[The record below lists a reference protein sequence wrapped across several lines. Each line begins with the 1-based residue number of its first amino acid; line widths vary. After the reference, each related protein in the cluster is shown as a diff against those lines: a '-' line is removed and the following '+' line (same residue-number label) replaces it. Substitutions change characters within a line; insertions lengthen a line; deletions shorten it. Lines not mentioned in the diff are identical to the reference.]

1 MKHRDLL
8 AGLILLMSVSAC
20 DDDNNGGVIVDWAP
34 VGISITATDSNGN
47 DLLNP
52 QSNSSILD
60 GTSLTFKEKTYE
72 VSYDFMN
79 HFEGA
84 KAYMPHMY
92 GLQLDTVRTNGNTLC
107 RMLFGEIDGGADMNE
122 DLVINWGDGTSDV
135 INYHCWKHNERKLSC
150 NREWKVNG
158 KKVEG
163 DSGSFAFVK

>member
-1 MKHRDLL
+1 MKYHNLL

-20 DDDNNGGVIVDWAP
+20 DDDNGGRIVDWAP
-34 VGISITATDSNGN
+34 VCISITATGSNGN

-52 QSNSSILD
+52 QNNNNILEV
-60 GTSLTFKEKTYE
+60 TSLTFKEKTYE
-72 VSYDFMN
+72 VSYDLMN

-84 KAYMPHMY
+84 KAYMPQMY
-92 GLQLDTVRTNGNTLC
+92 GLQLDTVRTNGNAQC
-107 RMLFGEIDGGADMNE
+107 RLLFGEIDGGADMNE

-158 KKVEG
+158 KKVDG
-163 DSGSFAFVK
+163 DSRIFAFVK